1 MAKQANNSG
10 VKVYVLIS
18 SAGTSKSSPWPY
30 GKMKAELEEAVS
42 ELGFTHC
49 VILRPGLLVG
59 TREESRLPEAIL
71 RNLAKGLGMVSK
83 GYLKDFWAQDA
94 DVIARAA
101 VEAGMQ
107 CLDGKK
113 PEGVW
118 RVEQSEILKL
128 GRTESKASK

>member
-1 MAKQANNSG
+1 MARRAAKSG

-18 SAGTSKSSPWPY
+18 SAGTSKSSIWPY

-42 ELGFTHC
+42 ELGFSHC
-49 VILRPGLLVG
+49 VIMRPGLLVG
-59 TREESRLPEAIL
+59 TRTESRPPETIL
-71 RNLAKGLGMVSK
+71 RKLANGLGMVSR

-101 VEAGMQ
+101 VAAGTQ
-107 CLDGKK
+107 CL
-113 PEGVW
+113 EGQKVEGIW

-128 GRTESKASK
+128 GRNELEEST